1 MRPSSPAPGTR
12 NARRCARRSTS
23 GCARPTP
30 STRSSISTGRCATP
44 TIRPACCRST
54 IAATTSTRAT
64 WATARWETR
73 SICRCST
80 DPAPSCACRISPI
93 GVYVNWG
100 ADQPQQEAGGW
111 LDTPVTI
118 SLSPRR
124 TGCRAGS
131 VPVEAFAINERRVGM
146 RHVKWA
152 VVMLGFAAV
161 ALGVGAVQGQQL
173 SGEYKI
179 GVLEPLTG
187 NLAAEGKRHLEGFEI
202 MRDLINE
209 RFGGVM
215 GKKLVFV
222 TGDAV
227 DPTAAASEATRL
239 VTREGV
245 KIVTGTFSSTL
256 CGAAS
261 EAAARQ
267 NVIYWETSCVD
278 PRLTRRGLKNVF
290 RTEIDGTGF
299 GWYNVEFIAK
309 HLAHRLGKKPNELR
323 IAYLS
328 EDSSY
333 GQSVT
338 ETARQRA
345 KQEFGMQ
352 EVAAEYYTFTTNDLT
367 PVILKLKNA
376 NPDILHHIARD
387 QDAILFWRQAREQN
401 FLVKAVVH
409 AGATGYAA
417 TGFGKAFGNDANGP
431 FALLEPGPGLII
443 EKMRPEGQRIERAF
457 REAVKAKTGSDV
469 LAGAHQLA
477 GGGLWILKLAL
488 DAAKTDDLD
497 KFRAAVLA
505 MDLPVGS
512 AVNGWGVKFDETGQN
527 SNARVQHYMLQWQ
540 NGSLVTVWPEEFTT
554 NRAKWIPLGAWDQR
568 K

>member
-1 MRPSSPAPGTR
+1 MR
-12 NARRCARRSTS
+12 NV
-23 GCARPTP
+23 
-30 STRSSISTGRCATP
+30 
-44 TIRPACCRST
+44 
-54 IAATTSTRAT
+54 T
-64 WATARWETR
+64 WVV
-73 SICRCST
+73 I
-80 DPAPSCACRISPI
+80 
-93 GVYVNWG
+93 
-100 ADQPQQEAGGW
+100 
-111 LDTPVTI
+111 
-118 SLSPRR
+118 
-124 TGCRAGS
+124 
-131 VPVEAFAINERRVGM
+131 VG
-146 RHVKWA
+146 
-152 VVMLGFAAV
+152 LV
-161 ALGVGAVQGQQL
+161 ALTLGVSVVQGQQPL

-187 NLAAEGKRHLEGFEI
+187 NLAAEGKRHLEGYEI
-202 MRDLINE
+202 LRDLIND

-239 VTREGV
+239 ATREGV
-245 KIVTGTFSSTL
+245 KIITGTFSSTL

-309 HLAHRLGKKPNELR
+309 HLAHRLGKKTSELR
-323 IAYLS
+323 IAFLS

-338 ETARQRA
+338 EMARQRA

-352 EVAAEYYTFTTNDLT
+352 EVSAEYYTFTTNDLT
-367 PVILKLKNA
+367 PTILKLKNA
-376 NPDILHHIARD
+376 NPDILHHIARN

-401 FLVKAVVH
+401 LQVKAVVH
-409 AGATGYAA
+409 AGATGY
-417 TGFGKAFGNDANGP
+417 GSPDFGKAFGNDANGP

-443 EKMRPEGQRIERAF
+443 EKLRPEGMRIERAF
-457 REAVKAKTGSDV
+457 REAVKAKTGLESP
-469 LAGAHQLA
+469 AGGHQLA
-477 GGGLWILKLAL
+477 AGGLWLLKLAL

-512 AVNGWGVKFDETGQN
+512 GINGWGVKFDETGQN
-527 SNARVQHYMLQWQ
+527 TNARVQHYMLQWQ
-540 NGSLVTVWPEEFTT
+540 DGRLVTVWPEEFTT
-554 NRAKWIPLGAWDQR
+554 NRAKWIPLGPWDQR

>member
-1 MRPSSPAPGTR
+1 MK
-12 NARRCARRSTS
+12 
-23 GCARPTP
+23 
-30 STRSSISTGRCATP
+30 
-44 TIRPACCRST
+44 
-54 IAATTSTRAT
+54 
-64 WATARWETR
+64 TAMWTV
-73 SICRCST
+73 I
-80 DPAPSCACRISPI
+80 
-93 GVYVNWG
+93 V
-100 ADQPQQEAGGW
+100 
-111 LDTPVTI
+111 
-118 SLSPRR
+118 
-124 TGCRAGS
+124 
-131 VPVEAFAINERRVGM
+131 
-146 RHVKWA
+146 
-152 VVMLGFAAV
+152 LGIV
-161 ALGVGAVQGQQL
+161 ALALGAGIVQGQQAPT
-173 SGEYKI
+173 GEYKI

-187 NLAAEGKRHLEGFEI
+187 NLAVQGKLHVEGYEI
-202 MRDLINE
+202 MRDLINT

-215 GKKLVFV
+215 GKKLVFAV
-222 TGDAV
+222 GDAV

-239 VTREGV
+239 AAREGV
-245 KIVTGTFSSTL
+245 KIITGTFSSTL

-309 HLAHRLGKKPNELR
+309 HLAHRLGKKTSELK

-338 ETARQRA
+338 ESARQRA

-352 EVAAEYYTFTTNDLT
+352 EVGPEYYASSTNDLT
-367 PVILKLKNA
+367 PVILKLKA
-376 NPDILHHIARD
+376 TNPDILHHIARD
-387 QDAILFWRQAREQN
+387 PDAILFWRQAREQN
-401 FLVKAVVH
+401 FQVKAVVH
-409 AGATGYAA
+409 AGATGYG
-417 TGFGKAFGNDANGP
+417 TPGFGKAFGNDANGP

-443 EKMRPEGQRIERAF
+443 EKLRPEGQAVERAF

-469 LAGAHQLA
+469 LAGGHQLA
-477 GGGLWILKLAL
+477 GGGLWVLKLAL

-497 KFRAAVLA
+497 KFRTAVLSL
-505 MDLPVGS
+505 DLPVGS

-554 NRAKWIPLGAWDQR
+554 HRAKWIPLGPWDQR

>member
-1 MRPSSPAPGTR
+1 MR
-12 NARRCARRSTS
+12 NA
-23 GCARPTP
+23 
-30 STRSSISTGRCATP
+30 
-44 TIRPACCRST
+44 
-54 IAATTSTRAT
+54 
-64 WATARWETR
+64 
-73 SICRCST
+73 
-80 DPAPSCACRISPI
+80 
-93 GVYVNWG
+93 
-100 ADQPQQEAGGW
+100 
-111 LDTPVTI
+111 
-118 SLSPRR
+118 
-124 TGCRAGS
+124 
-131 VPVEAFAINERRVGM
+131 
-146 RHVKWA
+146 KW
-152 VVMLGFAAV
+152 VVIVV
-161 ALGVGAVQGQQL
+161 ALVALALGAGAVQGQQPP

-187 NLAAEGKRHLEGFEI
+187 NLAVQGRLHLEGYEI
-202 MRDLINE
+202 MRDLINS

-215 GKKLVFV
+215 GKKLVLA

-239 VTREGV
+239 AAREGV
-245 KIVTGTFSSTL
+245 RIITGTFSSTL

-278 PRLTRRGLKNVF
+278 PRLTRRDLKNVF

-299 GWYNVEFIAK
+299 GWYNIEFIAK
-309 HLAHRLGKKPNELR
+309 HLAHRLGKKTSELK

-338 ETARQRA
+338 ESARQRA

-352 EVAAEYYTFTTNDLT
+352 EVGLEYYTFTTNDLT
-367 PVILKLKNA
+367 PVILRLKNA

-401 FLVKAVVH
+401 LQVKAVVH
-409 AGATGYAA
+409 AGATGYGNP
-417 TGFGKAFGNDANGP
+417 GFGKAFGNDANGP

-443 EKMRPEGQRIERAF
+443 EKFRPEGQRGERAF

-469 LAGAHQLA
+469 VAGGHQLA
-477 GGGLWILKLAL
+477 GGSLWILKLVL
-488 DAAKTDDLD
+488 DAAKSDDLD
-497 KFRAAVLA
+497 KFRAAVMSL
-505 MDLPVGS
+505 DLPVGS
-512 AVNGWGVKFDETGQN
+512 TVNGWGVKFDESGQN

-540 NGSLVTVWPEEFTT
+540 NGSLVTVWHEEFTT
-554 NRAKWIPLGAWDQR
+554 HRAKWIPLGPWDQR